1 MSISQSTESV
11 DRSASTRLAIGI
23 PGSRETRGTDE
34 SQSKC
39 SNAHGTRD
47 SSRDATFNMSVE
59 RNAAVLRPENCQL
72 GASPII
78 EKEGVLHKQTE
89 KEKRESNRGP
99 LTALGSSHVTH
110 VSCEE
115 TETRGSEAQLTDDL
129 GSSFQGRP
137 KEFANLFTEIIFV
150 FICSV
155 GQLLFAINLENIA
168 VNQLILLRTL
178 KLPDASL
185 SWLLGSFLVAIG
197 VSVVIS
203 GTLADLMSPRK
214 MMVGAF
220 VWLTIWSVVGRNSI
234 HRAGLFLA
242 VRSMHGL
249 AVGVLVSASMSIL
262 GRVYKPGKRKVKV
275 FSLMAAF
282 SPLGAWF
289 GALQGAACSSHLEW
303 IFGSLGISPLWIS
316 FLAF

>member
-1 MSISQSTESV
+1 M
-11 DRSASTRLAIGI
+11 DRSASTELAIGI
-23 PGSRETRGTDE
+23 PGSRETQETREFQTKRSNSHGTKTSGTD
-34 SQSKC
+34 
-39 SNAHGTRD
+39 T
-47 SSRDATFNMSVE
+47 SSSMSVE
-59 RNAAVLRPENCQL
+59 RAPGISRPESCQQ
-72 GASPII
+72 GASPMI
-78 EKEGVLHKQTE
+78 EKEGVLHKPTE
-89 KEKRESNRGP
+89 KKERVSNKEP
-99 LTALGSSHVTH
+99 LTALDSSHVAQI
-110 VSCEE
+110 SCEE

-137 KEFANLFTEIIFV
+137 QEFASLFTEIIFV

-155 GQLLFAINLENIA
+155 GQLLFAINLENVA

-197 VSVVIS
+197 LSVVIS
-203 GTLADLMSPRK
+203 GTLADLTSPRK
-214 MMVGAF
+214 LMVGAF
-220 VWLTIWSVVGRNSI
+220 VWLTIWSVVGMYSI
-234 HRAGLFLA
+234 NRAGLFLA

-262 GRVYKPGKRKVKV
+262 GRTYKPGKRKVQV

-303 IFGSLGISPLWIS
+303 IFGSLGISSLWIS